1 MNFKDSINTLITETI
16 IPDFGDDDIENIPN
30 NTLLSNLSS
39 YMYDTILDVMISNE
53 QYSKDIDNLQFNYQQ
68 INEMISYLTDLN
80 PAYRKKCI
88 LLCYIFLKIRDI
100 DTPIVT
106 PAFSLD
112 DPNIPK
118 PLSWGSF
125 RTSISGYL
133 PGMPTF
139 SMPRNPFGRST
150 SEPETEPEPETGP
163 ETGPETEPG
172 PAPGPEP
179 GPEPEPVPETDMS
192 ELLFIAG
199 LLMLLDE
206 DDFKP
211 S

>member
-1 MNFKDSINTLITETI
+1 MSFKGSIDTLIQETI
-16 IPDFGDDDIENIPN
+16 IPDFGNDTSIEDIPN
-30 NTLLSNLSS
+30 KTLLSNLSS
-39 YMYDTILDVMISNE
+39 YMYNHTLDDNIE
-53 QYSKDIDNLQFNYQQ
+53 QYSKDIDNLQFKYQQ
-68 INEMISYLTDLN
+68 INEMISYLTDLI
-80 PAYRKKCI
+80 PVYRKKCI
-88 LLCYIFLKIRDI
+88 LICYIFLKIRGI

-106 PAFSLD
+106 PAISLD
-112 DPNIPK
+112 KPNTHE

-125 RTSISGYL
+125 KTSISGLL

-150 SEPETEPEPETGP
+150 SETEPEPEP
-163 ETGPETEPG
+163 ELKT
-172 PAPGPEP
+172 
-179 GPEPEPVPETDMS
+179 ETDMS

-199 LLMLLDE
+199 ILMLLDE

>member
-1 MNFKDSINTLITETI
+1 MSFKDSIDTLIEETI
-16 IPDFGDDDIENIPN
+16 IQEFGNDEQLENIPN
-30 NTLLSNLSS
+30 KKLLSNLSS
-39 YMYDTILDVMISNE
+39 YMYDHTLDDKIE
-53 QYSKDIDNLQFNYQQ
+53 QYSKDIDNLQFKYQQ

-80 PAYRKKCI
+80 PVYRKKCI
-88 LLCYIFLKIRDI
+88 LICYIFLKIRGI
-100 DTPIVT
+100 DTPIGVR
-106 PAFSLD
+106 PAISLD
-112 DPNIPK
+112 KPNTHE

-125 RTSISGYL
+125 KTSISGLL

-150 SEPETEPEPETGP
+150 SETEPEPE
-163 ETGPETEPG
+163 
-172 PAPGPEP
+172 PGPEL
-179 GPEPEPVPETDMS
+179 EPETETDMS

-199 LLMLLDE
+199 ILMLLDE